1 MSKPPVSYYY
11 RKVEKGETSS
21 SQAANDNKNKV
32 DQPKVNAVILNNSFG
47 ALTDDDANMWDDPS
61 TWPNVKQALNVI
73 HESDDEEVDQEIIM
87 ETPPEL
93 QGGAKNINNAQQGAS
108 TPPIDV
114 PHTSNG
120 AWCTKGSHI
129 ILGWNTNDVDVV
141 VISQDDQVMHT
152 RIWFRRD
159 RKEVFCSFIYA
170 HNHYTQRRKLWANLS
185 LHKAFVWD
193 RSWCLMGDF
202 NAALFLDDSSMGRS
216 SIDISM
222 REFRECVEEIEV
234 MDVNNTGLKFTWNQK
249 PKGKEGLLKKID
261 RVLANISFVD
271 AYVGA
276 YAIFQPYRIS
286 DHSLAVLKI
295 PMVNKMKPRTF
306 KFANILVNHTGF
318 KRLVQE
324 NWSSNVSGFRMFQV
338 VSKLKNP
345 KRPFQKL
352 LFDHGNLHSNVKKEA
367 VYVQAYND
375 ALILK
380 ERFLKQKAK
389 IEWLQVGDTNFAYFH
404 KSVKSKVSRS
414 HIDYITTADGTIFEG
429 DRVPSAFVDH
439 YTTFLGQQGNVDAL
453 NIHDLFGTKLDE
465 NVAAEMV
472 KPITPQEV
480 KEAIFSMGNDKSP
493 GPDGYTTAFFKEAWD
508 IISNNVILAAQEFF
522 INGKLLKQLNHT
534 IIALI
539 PKVKSPVRVNDY
551 RPISCCNI
559 LFKCISKIISNR
571 IKVSLQHLISTNQ
584 SAFVPGRNIADNILL
599 TQELMHNYHL
609 DRGSPRCSF
618 KVDIQKAYDTVDWR
632 FLKEVLVHFGFH
644 QRMIDWIMECVTT
657 TSFSINING
666 ILHGYFKGRRG
677 LRQGD
682 PLSPYLFT
690 LVMEVLTLMLQRRV
704 RENDL
709 FTFHRYC
716 SKLNIINLC
725 FADDL
730 FLFAHGDVNSANV
743 IMGVLNEFKGVSG
756 LVPSLPKSTAYFC
769 NVLNHVKIAILQ
781 IIPFEEG
788 TLPVKYLGVPLITS
802 RLVYR
807 DCQEL
812 IERVQNRIT
821 DWKNK
826 SLSATGRLQL
836 IRSVISSLHVY

>member
-1 MSKPPVSYYY
+1 MEEIVITVPYGKEKGHSLATIKLEYDWKPPRCDTCKIFDHKCDQCPKNV
-11 RKVEKGETSS
+11 KVNMAPQTAVQDVEKGETSS

-32 DQPKVNAVILNNSFG
+32 DQPKVNEVILNNSFG
-47 ALTDDDANMWDDPS
+47 SLMDDDANTWDDPS

-108 TPPIDV
+108 TPSIDV
-114 PHTSNG
+114 PH
-120 AWCTKGSHI
+120 
-129 ILGWNTNDVDVV
+129 
-141 VISQDDQVMHT
+141 
-152 RIWFRRD
+152 
-159 RKEVFCSFIYA
+159 
-170 HNHYTQRRKLWANLS
+170 ANLS
-185 LHKAFVWD
+185 LYKAFVWD

-222 REFRECVEEIEV
+222 REFKERVEEIEV

-286 DHSLAVLKI
+286 DHSLALLKI

-324 NWSSNVSGFRMFQV
+324 NWSSNVSGFHMFQV
-338 VSKLKNP
+338 VSKLKNLT
-345 KRPFQKL
+345 RPIRKL
-352 LFDHGNLHSNVKKEA
+352 LFDHGNLHSNVKSLQYELDKVQVNLDADPFNANLREEEA

-375 ALILK
+375 ALILE

-389 IEWLQVGDTNFAYFH
+389 IEWLRVGDTNSAYFH

-414 HIDYITTADGTIFEG
+414 RIDSITTADGTIFEW
-429 DRVPSAFVDH
+429 DWVPSAFVDH

-465 NVAAEMV
+465 NVPTEMV

-493 GPDGYTTAFFKEAWD
+493 GPNGYTTAFFKEAWD

-534 IIALI
+534 IITLI
-539 PKVKSPVRVNDY
+539 PKVKS
-551 RPISCCNI
+551 
-559 LFKCISKIISNR
+559 
-571 IKVSLQHLISTNQ
+571 
-584 SAFVPGRNIADNILL
+584 
-599 TQELMHNYHL
+599 
-609 DRGSPRCSF
+609 
-618 KVDIQKAYDTVDWR
+618 
-632 FLKEVLVHFGFH
+632 LVHLVFH

-657 TSFSINING
+657 ISFSINING
-666 ILHGYFKGRRG
+666 ILHGYFKGRCG
-677 LRQGD
+677 PRQGD

-704 RENDL
+704 RKNDL

-743 IMGVLNEFKGVSG
+743 IMGVLNEFKEVIINGQFAWPQIRYPILDSIYTLLLIPNMLDTLEWRGHDGGIRAFSVSEMWECIRPRADKN
-756 LVPSLPKSTAYFC
+756 LVDHLKPFAGSFLEDRMLYFC
-769 NVLNHVKIAILQ
+769 H
-781 IIPFEEG
+781 
-788 TLPVKYLGVPLITS
+788 
-802 RLVYR
+802 
-807 DCQEL
+807 
-812 IERVQNRIT
+812 
-821 DWKNK
+821 
-826 SLSATGRLQL
+826 
-836 IRSVISSLHVY
+836 